1 MSLAKWLA
9 SSLELFS
16 SRSSS
21 YKKETKLCIASK
33 KCLVGRQIS
42 LKRWSLFR
50 GKEAKLFWVDIFEPH
65 CQMQRKGKK
74 TVSLLILCFGGVFF
88 ECSKWALKNTIASD
102 LKTNLHGAHRNL
114 QMESCCVLLNSTNG
128 KHPLEK
134 STDFITQD
142 SILLQ

>member
-1 MSLAKWLA
+1 MPITWLMTLAIVDFRSWVK
-9 SSLELFS
+9 LFNLCLS
-16 SRSSS
+16 KVIRSS
-21 YKKETKLCIASK
+21 KLQS
-33 KCLVGRQIS
+33 QTN
-42 LKRWSLFR
+42 R

>member
-1 MSLAKWLA
+1 MPITWLMTLAIVDFRSWVK
-9 SSLELFS
+9 LFNLCLS
-16 SRSSS
+16 KVIRSS
-21 YKKETKLCIASK
+21 KLQS
-33 KCLVGRQIS
+33 QTN
-42 LKRWSLFR
+42 R
-50 GKEAKLFWVDIFEPH
+50 GKETKLFWVDIFEPH